1 MPKFFLCTFGCR
13 CNQADS
19 AEMRARLCGSAL
31 READDHRDA
40 DLIVVNSCTVTR
52 RADQQVRQT
61 VRRLH
66 RENPGAKLVAT
77 GCYAERDPEALA
89 AIPGVSLVLGNAD
102 RSRLVEVWRAGPG
115 SGGRILRSP
124 LDAARDYLI
133 ADASHIGC
141 KTRPFLKLQDGCDAR
156 CAYCVVPSVRG
167 PGRSAALEDVLAEI
181 RRLVDRGY
189 QEIVLTGI
197 HIGSYGRRSPRP
209 ARLTELLRR
218 ILEIQGLGRL
228 RLSSIE
234 PMRFD
239 RAIVALA
246 AENRNFAPHFHVPLQ
261 SGSDRILRRMRRPY
275 TAARFLDLLHFIQ
288 ASLPTVGLGTDVLVG
303 FPGET
308 DDDFEATCDLVR
320 QSPLT
325 YLHVFPFSAR
335 EGTDACTMT
344 GHVPPR
350 AVHARCEILR
360 EISIQKN
367 LSFRRRFVEQVLPAI
382 SLAKEEEMGESVALT
397 ENYIHARIAGPAVA
411 PNRLINIRID
421 EVRPEGTWATLVQAV
436 SDLPNPVLD
445 LGIPPKSG
453 GI

>member
-1 MPKFFLCTFGCR
+1 MPRFFLCTFGCR
-13 CNQADS
+13 SNQADS

-31 READDHRDA
+31 HEANDHRDA

-66 RENPGAKLVAT
+66 RENPGARLAVT
-77 GCYAERDPEALA
+77 GCYAEREPETLA

-102 RSRLVEVWRAGPG
+102 RNRLAEVWCDG
-115 SGGRILRSP
+115 SGFSRRIIRSP
-124 LDAARDYLI
+124 LGAGRDYRM

-156 CAYCVVPSVRG
+156 CAYCIVPFVRG
-167 PGRSAALEDVLAEI
+167 PGRSAAPEDVLAQI
-181 RRLVDRGY
+181 RRLVDQGY

-209 ARLTELLRR
+209 VRLAELLRR

-246 AENRNFAPHFHVPLQ
+246 AEHRNFAPHFHIPLQ
-261 SGSDRILRRMRRPY
+261 SGSDHVLRRMRRPY

-308 DDDFEATCDLVR
+308 EGDFEATCDLIR

-335 EGTDACTMT
+335 EGTEACTMT
-344 GHVPPR
+344 GQVPPR

-360 EISIQKN
+360 EISVQKN
-367 LSFRRRFVEQVLPAI
+367 LAFRQRFIGQVLPAI
-382 SLAKEEEMGESVALT
+382 SLAKEEKMGESVALT

-411 PNRLINIRID
+411 PNRLIDIRID
-421 EVRPEGTWATLVQAV
+421 EVRPEGTWATL
-436 SDLPNPVLD
+436 LKYENPEA
-445 LGIPPKSG
+445 GSQKQGFI
-453 GI
+453 